1 MHNFKGVEP
10 INQNTL
16 QKLNENAQKKCN
28 VPFPLGSQN
37 TVVVY
42 PISRKPLDGQ
52 AREMILVKS
61 LLNYKVKLRK
71 SEFINIKP
79 LFEGISLQ
87 LLIK

>member
-1 MHNFKGVEP
+1 MVDFWSF
-10 INQNTL
+10 
-16 QKLNENAQKKCN
+16 CN
-28 VPFPLGSQN
+28 VPFPLDSQN

-61 LLNYKVKLRK
+61 LSNYKVKLRK

-87 LLIK
+87 LIIK

>member
-1 MHNFKGVEP
+1 MRE
-10 INQNTL
+10 TL
-16 QKLNENAQKKCN
+16 LTYPTPLPNLSHCN

-42 PISRKPLDGQ
+42 PISRKSLDER

-61 LLNYKVKLRK
+61 LSNYKVKLRK

>member
-1 MHNFKGVEP
+1 LGGED
-10 INQNTL
+10 
-16 QKLNENAQKKCN
+16 CN

-61 LLNYKVKLRK
+61 LSNYKVKLRK

-87 LLIK
+87 LLIKRIF